1 MAGHSKWANI
11 RIRKSKQ
18 DALRGILF
26 TKLAREITVA
36 AKLGG
41 PDPEANPRL
50 RVAIAKARQNRM
62 PKESIERAIEKA
74 TKGGEGANLEE
85 AWYEGKGPGGVAI
98 LVKVLTDNKNR
109 TLPELRHA
117 FTKGGGS
124 LVPNGSVSWQ
134 FKQQG
139 EIMVPVQSADEE
151 ALTLAAL
158 EAGAED
164 VIKDNGYYT
173 IITPV
178 EAFHKVRDALEKQ
191 NYEIESADLAMNPIQ
206 KVELSREDA
215 QKVLRLLESLEE
227 LEDVQ
232 DTYTNAELPD
242 DLE

>member
-18 DALRGILF
+18 DALRGTLF
-26 TKLAREITVA
+26 TKLSRELTVA

-41 PDPEANPRL
+41 ADPEANPRL

-74 TKGGEGANLEE
+74 AKGGEGANLEE
-85 AWYEGKGPGGVAI
+85 IWYEGKGPGGVGI
-98 LVKVLTDNKNR
+98 LIKVLTDNKNR
-109 TLPELRHA
+109 TLPELRHVL
-117 FTKGGGS
+117 TKWGGS
-124 LVPNGSVSWQ
+124 IVPNGSVSWQ

-139 EIMVPVQSADEE
+139 EIMVPIQSADEE
-151 ALTLAAL
+151 TLTLSAL

-164 VIKDNGYYT
+164 VITENGYYT

-178 EAFHKVRDALEKQ
+178 EMFHKVRDSLEKEK
-191 NYEIESADLAMNPIQ
+191 YEIESADLAMNPTQ

-215 QKVLRLLESLEE
+215 QKVLRLLENLEE